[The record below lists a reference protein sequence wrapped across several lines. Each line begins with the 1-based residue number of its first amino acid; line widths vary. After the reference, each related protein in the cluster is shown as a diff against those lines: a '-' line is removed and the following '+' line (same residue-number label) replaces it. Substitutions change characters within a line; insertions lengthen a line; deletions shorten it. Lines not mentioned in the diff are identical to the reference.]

1 VIRLNPFAGRPDPA
15 PSTRGR
21 LRVGIACPYSWEVP
35 GGVQFH
41 VRDLALTLRQRG
53 HEVSVIAPADEDS
66 QLPDYVVP
74 AGRAV
79 PVPYNGSVARL
90 AFGVLSATRV
100 RRWLAEGRFD
110 VLHVHEPA
118 CPSVSMLACWAA
130 SGPIVAT
137 FHTSNERSRTMAAA
151 FPILSPTLEKVS
163 ARIAVSEQARAT
175 LAEHVGLD
183 SVVIPNGVFVDQF
196 AVGSPNPQWQNT
208 LGSIGFLG
216 RYDEPR
222 KGLEVFLQA
231 MEQVVATHP
240 GISVLIAGR
249 GDEQQALANVSPAL
263 RSVVRFLGQ
272 ISDSDKISLFQ
283 SLDLYV
289 APNLGGESFGI
300 ILAEAMAAHA
310 AVVASDLD
318 SFRDVLDGGKAGA
331 LFPTG
336 SSAGLA
342 QQVVRLLD
350 DPAARQEL
358 TRAADRRVAR
368 FDWGRVADEVLAVY
382 ETVVAGAP
390 QVSEDVHSGRLA
402 RWRAS

>member
-1 VIRLNPFAGRPDPA
+1 MRLNPFAGK
-15 PSTRGR
+15 PSLPPSPRGR

-41 VRDLALTLRQRG
+41 VRDLAQTLLGRG

-66 QLPDYVVP
+66 SLPTYVVP

-137 FHTSNERSRTMAAA
+137 FHTNNERSRTMAAA
-151 FPILSPTLEKVS
+151 FPILSPTLEKVN

-183 SVVIPNGVFVDQF
+183 SVVIPNGVFVDRF
-196 AVGSPNPQWQNT
+196 AAGHPQPEWQNP

-216 RYDEPR
+216 RFDEPR
-222 KGLEVFLQA
+222 KGLSVFLQA
-231 MEQVVATHP
+231 MEQVVSSHP
-240 GISVLIAGR
+240 GVSVLVAGR
-249 GDEQQALANVSPAL
+249 GDEQEALAGVSPAL
-263 RSVVRFLGQ
+263 RSAVRFLGQ
-272 ISDSDKISLFQ
+272 ISDEDKISLFQ

-300 ILAEAMAAHA
+300 ILAEAMAAQA

-342 QQVVRLLD
+342 QQVNRLLD
-350 DPAARQEL
+350 DPAARHEL
-358 TRAADRRVAR
+358 AQAGVRKVAR
-368 FDWGRVADEVLAVY
+368 FDWGRVADEILAVY

-390 QVSEDVHSGRLA
+390 QVSEDVHASLLT